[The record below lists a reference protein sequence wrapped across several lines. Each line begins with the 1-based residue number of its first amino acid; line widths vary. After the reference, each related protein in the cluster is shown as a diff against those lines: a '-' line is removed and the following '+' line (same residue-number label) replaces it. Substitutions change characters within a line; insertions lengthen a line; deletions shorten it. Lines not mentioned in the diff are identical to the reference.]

1 MISSFLLSLRESL
14 EAALIIG
21 IILGVL
27 QKVAKGEFKLAVW
40 LGVFCA
46 AMVSF
51 LLAVGLQLFGFELE
65 GMAEHIFEGSTMFLA
80 GLVLTWMIFWM
91 NAQSNRLRRGVEA
104 EVKEAVSS
112 SSAWALFGIVFVA
125 VLREGVELALFLT
138 AA

>member
-1 MISSFLLSLRESL
+1 MISGLLLSLREGL

-27 QKVAKGEFKLAVW
+27 RKVAKGEFRIVVW

-46 AMVSF
+46 TLMSF
-51 LLAVGLQLFGFELE
+51 LLAVGMQVFGFELE
-65 GMAEHIFEGSTMFLA
+65 GMAEHIFEGGTMFLA
-80 GLVLTWMIFWM
+80 ALVLTWMIFWM
-91 NAQSNRLRRGVEA
+91 NAQSNQLRRGVEA
-104 EVKEAVSS
+104 EVKEAISS
-112 SSAWALFGIVFVA
+112 SNVWALFAIVIVA